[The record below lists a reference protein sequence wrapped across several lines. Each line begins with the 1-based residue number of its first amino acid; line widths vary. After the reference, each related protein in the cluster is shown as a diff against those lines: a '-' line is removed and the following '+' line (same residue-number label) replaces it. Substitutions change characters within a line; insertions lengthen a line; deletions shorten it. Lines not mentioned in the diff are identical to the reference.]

1 MGRPKYSAALLKMV
15 ADQSPANRV
24 QALFNTDW
32 YQENTGSNETLG
44 KAGAKI
50 IAHENTKLWLTTDI
64 VVEWQKRTYKP
75 RAKEALPSQTFYTTG
90 KMTFGKE
97 EIRYGYLGQ
106 AHTDGD
112 IYVFFPGPN
121 VLMTGDV
128 FSAGMYP
135 IPDYCTNGW
144 LGGLVTATKTL
155 VGLTDAKTRVIPGT
169 GPVQSRGDLEAQYEM
184 CNTMKTR
191 LAEMMKQGKGA
202 NEIIAAAPTAEF
214 DKKWAIPRCFCPLRI
229 VAYGVTSGSWA
240 VLFGGI
246 RRTEEYFSR
255 PKFSAPEFPKKSRGS
270 RPNDALHVCRPCRW
284 SGASVVQFRQLAAR
298 ALQQAPSSA
307 PATQRALARSVLRHL
322 PQRAQQDSECDVR
335 HDGSGESSKDA
346 KIWERAVRKLRGGMM
361 PLRRVNRTEL
371 R

>member
-1 MGRPKYSAALLKMV
+1 MFEPKNRREFLKTVLGGAAAISLSSQGFARQSSSAIQASKIEDNLVLISGAGRNVLVVTSPDGVLMVNGGRPEHSAALLKMV

-32 YQENTGSNETLG
+32 YLENTGSNETLG

-75 RAKEALPSQTFYTTG
+75 RAKEALPNQTFYTTG
-90 KMTFGKE
+90 KMAFGKE
-97 EIRYGYLGQ
+97 EIQYGYLGQ

-112 IYVFFPGPN
+112 IYVFFPGRN

-169 GPVQSRGDLEAQYEM
+169 GPVQSRSDLEAQYEM

-214 DKKWAIPRCFCPLRI
+214 DKKWGDPSVFLS
-229 VAYGVTSGSWA
+229 VAYRGLWSHVRE
-240 VLFGGI
+240 LGGI
-246 RRTEEYFSR
+246 
-255 PKFSAPEFPKKSRGS
+255 
-270 RPNDALHVCRPCRW
+270 V
-284 SGASVVQFRQLAAR
+284 
-298 ALQQAPSSA
+298 
-307 PATQRALARSVLRHL
+307 
-322 PQRAQQDSECDVR
+322 
-335 HDGSGESSKDA
+335 
-346 KIWERAVRKLRGGMM
+346 
-361 PLRRVNRTEL
+361 
-371 R
+371 